1 MYPYRKRCRGEL
13 LPESLGWRCHS
24 EPRFEPK
31 SSGCCCWREYL
42 ETDHILRSAK
52 KAFKKRKKCQKIEK
66 KIAKDPPAKTRNSL
80 PSCKRRACLSPSALQ
95 NRTLG
100 TLPSR
105 VVVAAELAG
114 RQSFPPSLTSPTPGR
129 RVQAPKNQ
137 DTELWGGLPLGPCP
151 CKHLVCPKRFGRSC
165 KRRENRERRTEK
177 GRGFRGIR
185 GLTAEP
191 FNWLMN
197 GALRSVAYRRC

>member
-31 SSGCCCWREYL
+31 SSGCCRREHL
-42 ETDHILRSAK
+42 ETDHILRSTK

-66 KIAKDPPAKTRNSL
+66 KIAKDPPAKTMEQSSIMQTSGLSL
-80 PSCKRRACLSPSALQ
+80 SQR
-95 NRTLG
+95 
-100 TLPSR
+100 
-105 VVVAAELAG
+105 AAEPDSGDASISRGGG
-114 RQSFPPSLTSPTPGR
+114 RRVGRPSKLPPSPTSPTPGR

-151 CKHLVCPKRFGRSC
+151 CKHLVCPKRASAEVAKGE
-165 KRRENRERRTEK
+165 KTEK
-177 GRGFRGIR
+177 DVQKKEEDFVGF
-185 GLTAEP
+185 
-191 FNWLMN
+191 
-197 GALRSVAYRRC
+197 VV